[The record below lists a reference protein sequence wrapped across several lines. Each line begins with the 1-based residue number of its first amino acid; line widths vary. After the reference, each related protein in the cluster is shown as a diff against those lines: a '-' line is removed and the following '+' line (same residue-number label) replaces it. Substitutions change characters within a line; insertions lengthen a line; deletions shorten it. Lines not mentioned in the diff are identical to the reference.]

1 MAGLP
6 VSALHVHAD
15 PRTCK
20 LTGAAAF
27 SGVGIYALME
37 AKKQG
42 AFSKVRPKGAPIVGG
57 PVTAALGVGECMR
70 YRVANHSLPD
80 PRRREVVYLIKI

>member
-1 MAGLP
+1 MARLP
-6 VSALHVHAD
+6 VSD
-15 PRTCK
+15 PGASVLTLSACK

-37 AKKQG
+37 ANKQG

-57 PVTAALGVGECMR
+57 PVTAALGVGE
-70 YRVANHSLPD
+70 
-80 PRRREVVYLIKI
+80 

>member
-1 MAGLP
+1 MLM
-6 VSALHVHAD
+6 L
-15 PRTCK
+15 RTCK

-57 PVTAALGVGECMR
+57 PVTAALGVGECK
-70 YRVANHSLPD
+70 ADAHADDSLPH
-80 PRRREVVYLIKI
+80 PRRQKVVHLIKI

>member
-6 VSALHVHAD
+6 VSHLDVFMLML
-15 PRTCK
+15 RTCK

-37 AKKQG
+37 AKTQG

-57 PVTAALGVGECMR
+57 PVTAALGVGECKGPLM
-70 YRVANHSLPD
+70 LM
-80 PRRREVVYLIKI
+80 VVFLTLGVGRLFI